1 MEYFKEELYYDDA
14 RLLRESQYEASLESI
29 RKNEQI
35 LGRSS
40 AQGMRRSRQKPY
52 TMTISP
58 DESIVK
64 V

>member
-40 AQGMRRSRQKPY
+40 AQGMRRSRQQAN

>member
-40 AQGMRRSRQKPY
+40 A
-52 TMTISP
+52 
-58 DESIVK
+58 
-64 V
+64 